1 MSELMRLLS
10 RVVLVMFFVRS
21 VERMLGAVL
30 VLFFTTFV
38 VVAVLMKPM
47 LFVLVLVA
55 MLAATVMLV
64 LRGLLVR
71 FLHRGRFTRSW
82 L

>member
-1 MSELMRLLS
+1 MSELIRLLS
-10 RVVLVMFFVRS
+10 HVVLVMFFVRS

-30 VLFFTTFV
+30 VLLFTTFV
-38 VVAVLMKPM
+38 VVAVLMKSM